1 MFSLKKCIE
10 PGCNAFTFDGHD
22 YCFHHSENKEKL
34 YSETVRMLTRSRE
47 FRNISIVAAPFR
59 NQKVKKNMKIIGSNF
74 SFGVFENCI
83 FDSVSLYSVFFDYC
97 VFRSCVFRNCDIR
110 YAIFSGSS
118 FTDTVISNSNA
129 IYSNFMGINA
139 EDCDFSLNDFYY
151 TNFSL
156 SKLVDTS
163 LDDCNLKRT
172 SFRSCIT
179 KGVTFRYSNPE
190 EAFFR
195 KEEPYTIM

>member
-59 NQKVKKNMKIIGSNF
+59 NLKVKKNMKIIGSNF

-83 FDSVSLYSVFFDYC
+83 FDSVYL
-97 VFRSCVFRNCDIR
+97 
-110 YAIFSGSS
+110 
-118 FTDTVISNSNA
+118 
-129 IYSNFMGINA
+129 
-139 EDCDFSLNDFYY
+139 
-151 TNFSL
+151 
-156 SKLVDTS
+156 
-163 LDDCNLKRT
+163 
-172 SFRSCIT
+172 
-179 KGVTFRYSNPE
+179 
-190 EAFFR
+190 
-195 KEEPYTIM
+195 